1 MNAPFQ
7 TDKTPNP
14 PATCSAIDPATHI
27 VMCEQDLIAGGGFA
41 MARRL
46 CLTTDTCYKTGSDA
60 VMFVSLTNSI
70 PAGIPTPTGMSAA
83 QLAADAITRV
93 QSTGLQTLEANHAQW
108 WTDSFWSASITS
120 VPDAIFESFHA
131 MQMYKVG
138 SATRC
143 DSDDNCWAMDL
154 AMPWYVL
161 PAATAPLY
169 PSSTLLLSLATA
181 LLLRPP
187 FSPP

>member
-1 MNAPFQ
+1 MWWCQETQAHRNRGKCCHTNAQSRTAP
-7 TDKTPNP
+7 TSAPAPVVTPVAP
-14 PATCSAIDPATHI
+14 LTKVHI
-27 VMCEQDLIAGGGFA
+27 SPVLPDIKPLV
-41 MARRL
+41 
-46 CLTTDTCYKTGSDA
+46 DS
-60 VMFVSLTNSI
+60 S
-70 PAGIPTPTGMSAA
+70 PTGMSAA

-108 WTDSFWSASITS
+108 WTNSFWSASITS

-161 PAATAPLY
+161 PAATSP
-169 PSSTLLLSLATA
+169 TLLLSLATA